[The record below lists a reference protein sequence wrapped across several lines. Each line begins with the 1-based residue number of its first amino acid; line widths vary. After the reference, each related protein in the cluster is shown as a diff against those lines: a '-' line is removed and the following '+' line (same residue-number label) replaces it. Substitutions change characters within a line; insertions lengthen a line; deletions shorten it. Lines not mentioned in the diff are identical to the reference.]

1 MIPQAILFWNAES
14 IFRALHQDP
23 AVSEKAAL
31 YLKTMSFALP
41 SYAGFEVMRKW
52 LQGQGRFFPATCIV
66 CVVAPINVLLTYF
79 LVLGPVAKLRF
90 GFVGAPISTVI
101 SITLMFLFIT
111 IYSVFFLPK
120 DAWGG
125 WTKGAFH
132 GLGNNIKL
140 GAAGTLMI
148 GSEWWCW
155 EIVCLLF
162 VPLDCLVDT
171 MSFRSVWQLPISD
184 QDNSQLN
191 QSLASLL
198 RCSTKSHML
207 FPPRQL
213 SEWPT

>member
-1 MIPQAILFWNAES
+1 MLQGFASALDALCPQAYASATPTLSSLYAQRTAFILVLLMIPQAILFWNAET

-90 GFVGAPISTVI
+90 GFIGAPISTVI
-101 SITLMFLFIT
+101 SITLMFLFVT

-125 WTKGAFH
+125 WTKSAFR
-132 GLGNNIKL
+132 GLGNNVKL
-140 GAAGTLMI
+140 GLAGTLMI

-155 EIVCLLF
+155 EIV
-162 VPLDCLVDT
+162 
-171 MSFRSVWQLPISD
+171 
-184 QDNSQLN
+184 
-191 QSLASLL
+191 SLYL
-198 RCSTKSHML
+198 
-207 FPPRQL
+207 
-213 SEWPT
+213 